1 MREHIEADQKEEI
14 FVSMELS
21 DSRKEELITIL
32 SKELVVLRA
41 KSGVSQDELSKGIG
55 ISRQTYQAIESG
67 KRRMTW
73 RTYLAVLLFFDYN
86 PLIRPTTMIAA
97 RMAMMGPQ
105 LGELDLRR
113 RLSIRISLRVL
124 LARRS

>member
-1 MREHIEADQKEEI
+1 MP
-14 FVSMELS
+14 MELS

-86 PLIRPTTMIAA
+86 PLTHDMLRSLNVFPAEFLNA
-97 RMAMMGPQ
+97 KQ
-105 LGELDLRR
+105 LLTEVTNGTADRDN
-113 RLSIRISLRVL
+113 
-124 LARRS
+124 

>member
-1 MREHIEADQKEEI
+1 MVCTKTVKSKKKEEI
-14 FVSMELS
+14 FVPLELN

-41 KSGVSQDELSKGIG
+41 KSGVSQDELSKGVG
-55 ISRQTYQAIESG
+55 LSRQTYQAIESG

-86 PLIRPTTMIAA
+86 PLTHDMLRSLNVFPAEFLNA
-97 RMAMMGPQ
+97 KQ
-105 LGELDLRR
+105 L
-113 RLSIRISLRVL
+113 LSEVANYTADRDK
-124 LARRS
+124 